1 MRWRRPEGTLILP
14 EGGRPLQRMIAMR
27 TLLPTCFATSL
38 LLFLVPAA
46 GSAQVIEGLIREA
59 GSGAAID
66 GALVVVLDE
75 RHARV
80 AGTLS
85 AADGAFRITLPE
97 PGSYRV
103 QAERIGYE
111 TRPSDPITVA
121 AGETVIRTLDIP
133 TRAISLEGVSV
144 RAERRCRVRPEE
156 GMLAATLWEE
166 ARKALEAA
174 AFTERQRLLRYSA
187 VRYTRELDRT
197 GRVRAEES
205 SSYTGYGDSPFAA
218 MDVDRLLETGFVEE
232 RNGERI
238 YYAPDAHT
246 LVSDDFLD
254 SYCFR
259 GVEAGPDD
267 PEGTLG
273 LAFEPV
279 GRRGGPAGISGTLW
293 IDQAT
298 NELRML
304 EYTYLDRDMR
314 QWRSQ
319 IGGQVEFRR
328 LPTGAWMIPRWWIR
342 MPQIEQRSEQA
353 PIPGIT
359 GRTVVLAGIVEEGGE
374 VTAMEASGGEAVH
387 RALRATLSGE
397 VFDSIRSAPIAGAAV
412 YLDGTQYR
420 TETDEDGRYQLED
433 LPDGEYTVAAHHPR
447 FDVLDIRLAPRR
459 VVLERGAESV
469 ADFATP
475 SLGTLLAAECGNAP
489 AAVVG
494 RVHDAGS
501 DMPLPGSRVVARWE
515 GGQAA
520 TEARRD
526 GTYRICDVPAG
537 AEVVLTASFTGRE
550 GSPVELTAAGGP
562 SHQDLLVGTAD
573 PVRLSGRL
581 IDWGDGSPLANARL
595 RLPRLDLEAVTDA
608 DGSFTFAAVPPG
620 EHTLEIRHLGYGTRT
635 ETVEVARGEPTDLTI
650 RLPAQ
655 ALAIEGFEVEVRSDR
670 ERAARARGTRQDLFT
685 REDIERYAGAGNV
698 GDLARRFPGVT
709 ARPMFH
715 PYSGIESG
723 VCIEAPARAGPASGG
738 LVEANPRAEDQVV
751 DACRSLLVV
760 VDGMPM
766 PGEQG
771 TAFLASLQL
780 NQVESLEYLNPIES
794 RSRFGGRGEFGAL
807 VIHTRGTGPHAE
819 RSR

>member
-1 MRWRRPEGTLILP
+1 
-14 EGGRPLQRMIAMR
+14 MIAMR
-27 TLLPTCFATSL
+27 TLLPACLATSL
-38 LLFLVPAA
+38 LLFLLPAA
-46 GSAQVIEGLIREA
+46 GSAQVIEGVIREA
-59 GSGAAID
+59 GSGTVID
-66 GALVVVLDE
+66 GALVVALDE
-75 RHARV
+75 GNVRV

-85 AADGAFRITLPE
+85 GADGAFRITLPE
-97 PGSYRV
+97 PGRYRV

-111 TRPSDPITVA
+111 TRPSEPIAVA
-121 AGETVIRTLDIP
+121 AGETVTRTLDIP
-133 TRAISLEGVSV
+133 TRAISLEGISV
-144 RAERRCRVRPEE
+144 QAERRCRVRPEE

-166 ARKALEAA
+166 ARKALEAT
-174 AFTERQRLLRYSA
+174 AFTGRERLLRFSA
-187 VRYTRELDRT
+187 VRYTRELDRA

-205 SSYTGYGDSPFAA
+205 SSYTGYGDAPFAA
-218 MDVDRLLETGFVEE
+218 MEVDRLLETGFVEE

-267 PEGTLG
+267 PEGAVG

-293 IDQAT
+293 IDRSSS
-298 NELRML
+298 ELRML
-304 EYTYLDRDMR
+304 EYTYLDREVR
-314 QWRSQ
+314 RWRSQ

-342 MPQIEQRSEQA
+342 MPQIEQRSERA
-353 PIPGIT
+353 PIPGTT

-374 VTAMEASGGEAVH
+374 VTEMEEGGGSAVH
-387 RALRATLSGE
+387 RAVRATLTGE
-397 VFDSIRSAPIAGAAV
+397 VFDSVQGAPLAGAAV

-420 TETDEDGRYQLED
+420 TETDEEGRYRLED

-447 FDVLDIRLAPRR
+447 FDVSGIRLPPSR
-459 VVLERGAESV
+459 VVLERGGETV

-475 SLGTLLAAECGNAP
+475 SQGTLLAAECGDASAP
-489 AAVVG
+489 LVG

-501 DMPLPGSRVVARWE
+501 DTPLPRSRVVARWR
-515 GGQAA
+515 GG
-520 TEARRD
+520 EAVAEAGPD
-526 GTYRICDVPAG
+526 GSYRICEVPAG

-562 SHQDLLVGTAD
+562 NHQDLLIGTAD
-573 PVRLSGRL
+573 PVRLTGSL
-581 IDWGDGSPLANARL
+581 VDWGDGSPIANARL
-595 RLPRLDLEAVTDA
+595 RLPRLGLEAVTDA
-608 DGSFTFAAVPPG
+608 GGGFTFAEVPPG
-620 EHTLEIRHLGYGTRT
+620 EHTLEIHHLGYGTRT
-635 ETVEVARGEPTDLTI
+635 EMVEVARGEPTELTI

-655 ALAIEGFEVEVRSDR
+655 ALAIEGFEVEVRSAR
-670 ERAARARGTRQDLFT
+670 ERTARARGTRQDLFT

-723 VCIEAPARAGPASGG
+723 ICIEAPARAGPSSGG
-738 LVEANPRAEDQVV
+738 MTEISPRADDQIV
-751 DACRSLLVV
+751 DECRSLLVV

-771 TAFLASLQL
+771 TAFLASLPL

-794 RSRFGGRGEFGAL
+794 RSRFGGRGEFGAI